1 MRWDLEEGSF
11 EERSKCWR
19 REAVVVAAVAAAA
32 AERLR
37 ASSSSSVIEF
47 HFDFTGFSSQHLS
60 LSLSNFRVFAR

>member
-11 EERSKCWR
+11 EERSVKCWR
-19 REAVVVAAVAAAA
+19 RDAVLVAAVAAAA

-47 HFDFTGFSSQHLS
+47 HFDFTGFSSQHLFLS
-60 LSLSNFRVFAR
+60 LSL